1 MDIQKLLFVT
11 KFDELRFDALQS
23 LLPLQKAALNHVVFL
38 NVIER
43 EKVALR
49 RGKGYQKEEEVK
61 LREKANI
68 RFIDWA
74 ESLFEQGLEV
84 GVYIVVGDYVK
95 QIVDAAAKEDV
106 DLIVLSPTKKGKLEQ
121 LFSGS
126 DVTEILHRSGVPVL
140 IYKNLTP
147 GAVSTDKPFDRIL
160 LTTDWSPATDAAI
173 TTLKKLGALV
183 KEIHVAHVAHES
195 SLKGDSAMAVQ
206 KTRKDTRKKLE
217 KICDIFEAEGIHSRP
232 HVYIGNVE
240 KEIEKAAHECR
251 ATMIVAGTKK
261 QKSWKNKILGS
272 LTKTLIETSI
282 FPVLLV
288 PPEKTEQA
296 TEK

>member
-1 MDIQKLLFVT
+1 MDIHKLLFVT

-23 LLPLQKAALNHVVFL
+23 LLPLQEAALNHVVFL

-95 QIVDAAAKEDV
+95 QIVDAAAKEEV
-106 DLIVLSPTKKGKLEQ
+106 DMIVLSPTKKGKLEK

-126 DVTEILHRSGVPVL
+126 EVTEILHRTGVPVL
-140 IYKNLTP
+140 VYKNLTP
-147 GAVSTDKPFDRIL
+147 GAISTDKPFDRIL
-160 LTTDWSPATDAAI
+160 LTTDWSPASDTAI
-173 TTLKKLGALV
+173 AGLKKLGALIN
-183 KEIHVAHVAHES
+183 EIHVAHVAHES
-195 SLKGDSAMAVQ
+195 SLNGDSAMAVQ
-206 KTRKDTRKKLE
+206 KTRKDARNKLE

-232 HVYIGNVE
+232 HVYIGHVE

-251 ATMIVAGTKK
+251 ATMIVAGTK
-261 QKSWKNKILGS
+261 QQQSWKDKILGS

-288 PPEKTEQA
+288 PPEKPEQA
-296 TEK
+296 TE

>member
-1 MDIQKLLFVT
+1 MDIQKILFVT

-23 LLPLQKAALNHVVFL
+23 LLPLQKATLQHVVFL

-49 RGKGYQKEEEVK
+49 RGTGYQKEEEVK

-95 QIVDAAAKEDV
+95 QVVDAAAKEEV
-106 DLIVLSPTKKGKLEQ
+106 DLIVLSPTKKGKLEK

-126 DVTEILHRSGVPVL
+126 DVTEIMHRSGAPVL
-140 IYKNLTP
+140 VYKNLAP
-147 GAVSTDKPFDRIL
+147 GRISTDKPFDRIL
-160 LTTDWSPATDAAI
+160 LTTDWSPSSDNAI
-173 TTLKKLGALV
+173 NCLKKLGALV
-183 KEIHVAHVAHES
+183 NEIHVAHVAHEK
-195 SLKGDSAMAVQ
+195 SLQGDSAMAVQ
-206 KTRKDTRKKLE
+206 KTRKETRNRLE
-217 KICDIFEAEGIHSRP
+217 RICDIFEAEGIHSRP
-232 HVYIGNVE
+232 HVYIGAVE

-251 ATMIVAGTKK
+251 ATMIVAGSKNHS
-261 QKSWKNKILGS
+261 SWKDRLLGS

-288 PPEKTEQA
+288 PPAKRNQTS
-296 TEK
+296 